1 MLPKHGQTVLLSSSS
16 SVCLCT
22 LRLDLKSCCQF
33 AMQTVAVISV
43 AVARSHA
50 RTALIV
56 SPFPTAC
63 LLLLIICSCSVCVMR
78 WLKRFTYHHR
88 HLLSG
93 GGGEVVGGDDLQ
105 DSSCSLRFLV
115 AKQSASVLCEGGRP
129 RVLCLPFF
137 QLSTLKFCRRQT
149 VGFYLSSLKLNFEII
164 QCLIFFSSL
173 QLLISPNFLRELFAP
188 MESAKAD
195 CPRGNLPPPLSPL
208 LPD

>member
-22 LRLDLKSCCQF
+22 LRLDLKDCCQLE
-33 AMQTVAVISV
+33 MQTVVVISA
-43 AVARSHA
+43 AVARFHA

-56 SPFPTAC
+56 SPFPTSC

-78 WLKRFTYHHR
+78 WLKRSTYHHH

-93 GGGEVVGGDDLQ
+93 VGGEVVGGDDLQ
-105 DSSCSLRFLV
+105 DSSCFLRLLV

-137 QLSTLKFCRRQT
+137 PAFYFKVLSPTDCR
-149 VGFYLSSLKLNFEII
+149 FHYLSSLRLNFEII

-173 QLLISPNFLRELFAP
+173 QLLISSNFLRELFAP
-188 MESAKAD
+188 MESA
-195 CPRGNLPPPLSPL
+195 
-208 LPD
+208 